1 MQTAIAANDGGAAV
15 MVEAVLKWQVMAEA
29 CLYHWYFINNLKQQR
44 PQGGH
49 CLSTPPGKRAGGRHL
64 TRGASP
70 PEWGRL
76 TSHEQT
82 TMFRGKGGEPPS
94 RPKVHTKTTP
104 TQPSSTQQN
113 LQNTKAKGTDK
124 SGNEEGGGS
133 DREGVSRQEKG
144 ERGGTGGQGDGRN
157 KGVRQQRGEST
168 SQTGRE
174 QHNETRKQR

>member
-1 MQTAIAANDGGAAV
+1 M
-15 MVEAVLKWQVMAEA
+15 
-29 CLYHWYFINNLKQQR
+29 
-44 PQGGH
+44 
-49 CLSTPPGKRAGGRHL
+49 

-144 ERGGTGGQGDGRN
+144 ERGGTEGQETTEGATNITD
-157 KGVRQQRGEST
+157 RQ
-168 SQTGRE
+168 
-174 QHNETRKQR
+174 ETANITKQRSKEDINLTADECGARLG